1 MTRDRS
7 SRRIRAAAIAGA
19 VATAVIAPAAVLW
32 LTLSV
37 DPVDQSSSTATTHSA
52 APNEYTSWLAKAGTV
67 CPDIDSALITAQIDI
82 DSGWDPT
89 ARSAA
94 GAEGL
99 AQFLPEAWAEHGL
112 DANSNGVSSPLDPA
126 DAIMALA
133 QLDCRTAEQAN
144 ADLSAGRITGEV
156 TDIVLASYN
165 CGYGCVLAAGGID
178 PANASGGLNRESA
191 EYVASV
197 KARMSGN

>member
-1 MTRDRS
+1 MTKDRS
-7 SRRIRAAAIAGA
+7 SRRIAAIAGA
-19 VATAVIAPAAVLW
+19 VAAAVITPAAFLW
-32 LTLSV
+32 LTTSV
-37 DPVDQSSSTATTHSA
+37 DQVDQRSTAATPSSNPHEY
-52 APNEYTSWLAKAGTV
+52 APWLIKAGNV
-67 CPDIDSALITAQIDI
+67 CPEIDSALITAQIDT
-82 DSGWDPT
+82 DSGWDPS
-89 ARSAA
+89 ARSVS

-99 AQFLPEAWAEHGL
+99 AQFLPEAWAEHGV
-112 DANSNGVSSPLDPA
+112 DANSNGVSSPLDAA

-144 ADLSAGRITGEV
+144 ADLSAGHIKGEL

-197 KARMSGN
+197 KARISGN